1 MAPKL
6 IFPIFP
12 RVGDQLTW
20 RRTGEEKGR
29 LIFNLNMSELSE
41 YERRRLA
48 NIKSNNDILRSL
60 GMNQILCYF
69 VTAEFVGLFTAQ
81 AEKKKRRRRDDCSD
95 SDSEEEWIPG
105 VYEETKPTK
114 RTYKKKGMI

>member
-1 MAPKL
+1 
-6 IFPIFP
+6 
-12 RVGDQLTW
+12 
-20 RRTGEEKGR
+20 
-29 LIFNLNMSELSE
+29 MSELSE

-48 NIKSNNDILRSL
+48 NIKANNDILRSL

-81 AEKKKRRRRDDCSD
+81 AEKKKKRRKRDDCSD

-114 RTYKKKGMI
+114 RIYKKKGMI